1 MSQVLLDTGAERRG
15 SAQSG
20 ERAVDL
26 ARAWRHGV
34 SAVAELGLT
43 AHLTPVPADDPGSW
57 RCVLLR
63 DGRPVLGG
71 DGSGKGATGAARVG
85 AVFEALEHHLSRN
98 LPPHDIRAVGAHEA
112 ARGLADDAA
121 LALLAAGPDVP
132 LACLPYR
139 DLLDGSD
146 RDLPVFLSAPDH
158 VADDH
163 ADARSAL
170 GDTYDYA
177 AARRY
182 SLNSGWAAGTTE
194 VEAAV
199 HAINEIIERDAMSL
213 LLVERFLAR
222 RPAPL
227 RVIRP
232 ETLPDDLAALHRRAG
247 DRLGQP
253 VHLVDMTTDL
263 GVPAFWAH
271 TPAAPGRAAR
281 VRGCGASLSARYA
294 AERALTELIQ
304 IHSIATHEVDPRA
317 GSVTRTSAY
326 PALHRCHL
334 ADLTAGGEV
343 RPVAFADTDA
353 PGTPADHLDAL
364 LRRLDRAGYR
374 AYSWPRHV
382 TGHLAVLNV
391 CVPGLERFMLVTDG
405 NPVLPG
411 RRGREHRTAGH
422 RR

>member
-1 MSQVLLDTGAERRG
+1 MSQVLSGTGAER
-15 SAQSG
+15 AQSG

-26 ARAWRHGV
+26 ARAWSHGLA
-34 SAVAELGLT
+34 AVAELGLT
-43 AHLTPVPADDPGSW
+43 AHLTPVPADDPGAW
-57 RCVLLR
+57 RCVLRR

-71 DGSGKGATGAARVG
+71 DGSGKGTEGAARVG
-85 AVFEALEHHLSRN
+85 AVFEALEHHLSRT
-98 LPPHDIRAVGAHEA
+98 LPAHHVRAVRAHEA
-112 ARGLADDAA
+112 AAGLADDAA
-121 LALLAAGPDVP
+121 LALLAAGPDRP

-139 DLLDGSD
+139 DLLDD
-146 RDLPVFLSAPDH
+146 TERALPVFLSSPDH

-163 ADARSAL
+163 ADARAAL

-177 AARRY
+177 SARRY
-182 SLNSGWAAGTTE
+182 SLNSGWAAGTTA

-199 HAINEIIERDAMSL
+199 HAVNEVVERDAMSL

-227 RVIRP
+227 RVVRP
-232 ETLPDDLAALHRRAG
+232 ATLPGDLAALHRRAS
-247 DRLGQP
+247 DLLGRP

-263 GVPAFWAH
+263 GVPAYWAH
-271 TPAAPGRAAR
+271 TPAPPGLPAR

-304 IHSIATHEVDPRA
+304 IHSIATHGADPRA
-317 GSVTRTSAY
+317 GRLPRTTGY

-334 ADLTAGGEV
+334 ADLTAAGGI
-343 RPVAFADTDA
+343 RPVAFTDTDA
-353 PGTPADHLDAL
+353 PTTPRAHLDAL
-364 LRRLDRAGYR
+364 LSRLDRAGYR
-374 AYSWPRHV
+374 AFGWHRHV
-382 TGHLAVLNV
+382 TAHLAVLNV

-405 NPVLPG
+405 VPVLPG
-411 RRGREHRTAGH
+411 RRGHAHRT

>member
-1 MSQVLLDTGAERRG
+1 MSQVLFGTGAER
-15 SAQSG
+15 AQSG

-26 ARAWRHGV
+26 ARAWSHGCA
-34 SAVAELGLT
+34 AVAELGLT
-43 AHLTPVPADDPGSW
+43 AHLTPVPADDPGAW
-57 RCVLLR
+57 RCVLRR
-63 DGRPVLGG
+63 DDRPVLGG

-98 LPPHDIRAVGAHEA
+98 LPPRHVRVIGAHEA
-112 ARGLADDAA
+112 AAGLADDAA
-121 LALLAAGPDVP
+121 LALLAAGPDRP

-139 DLLDGSD
+139 DLLDD
-146 RDLPVFLSAPDH
+146 AERALPVFLSSPDH
-158 VADDH
+158 VADHH
-163 ADARSAL
+163 ADARAAL

-182 SLNSGWAAGTTE
+182 SLNSGWAAGTTP

-213 LLVERFLAR
+213 LLIARFLAR

-227 RVIRP
+227 HVVRP
-232 ETLPDDLAALHRRAG
+232 ATLPDDLAALHRRAA
-247 DRLGQP
+247 DLLGGP

-263 GVPAFWAH
+263 GVPAYWAH
-271 TPAAPGRAAR
+271 TPAPPGRAAR

-304 IHSIATHEVDPRA
+304 VHSIATHEADPRA
-317 GSVTRTSAY
+317 GRVPRTTDH

-334 ADLTAGGEV
+334 ADLTAAGAV
-343 RPVAFADTDA
+343 RPVAFTDTDA
-353 PGTPADHLDAL
+353 PATPREHLDVL
-364 LRRLDRAGYR
+364 LRCLDLAGYR
-374 AYSWPRHV
+374 AYGWPRHV

-405 NPVLPG
+405 VPVLPG
-411 RRGREHRTAGH
+411 RRGRDHRT